1 MKNPNL
7 ADLDKLADEILSKSA
22 KPEPVEPEPAPAPKP
37 DEIAQ
42 PAPAAEPTKGDEG
55 DEGEP
60 TEKSCNCPDGGKNL
74 TKSDPP
80 AEPAQDDGK
89 EPAPAAPAPA
99 EPPKGDEGDEG
110 EGPDKNELEKSFQ
123 GGFQSLDA
131 IQKGMDASE
140 FLTSVVEI
148 LSKSLADVCFEVQA
162 NGQDAQTS
170 TSTLA
175 KSLAASLQLNQNM
188 AAQLATMKAENDS
201 LKKSITEGFEGL
213 TQMLSDV
220 LSQPATMR
228 KSVGNIN
235 VHQRN
240 FDQSL
245 NGGGSGGFET
255 LSKAQ
260 VMDVLNAELFK
271 GNPVVQASDIIGYE
285 SGAPLRNE
293 VKTLVMNTLRA

>member
-22 KPEPVEPEPAPAPKP
+22 KPEPVEPEPAPKP

-42 PAPAAEPTKGDEG
+42 PAP
-55 DEGEP
+55 
-60 TEKSCNCPDGGKNL
+60 N
-74 TKSDPP
+74 
-80 AEPAQDDGK
+80 
-89 EPAPAAPAPA
+89 PAPA
-99 EPPKGDEGDEG
+99 EPPKGDEGEPPAEKKEPDEG
-110 EGPDKNELEKSFQ
+110 LNKSEPPAEPAPDNGKEPPPAPAEPSKGDEGDEGGPDKNELEKSFQ
-123 GGFQSLDA
+123 GGFQSLDT

-162 NGQDAQTS
+162 NGHDAQTS

-188 AAQLATMKAENDS
+188 AAQLAAMKAENDG
-201 LKKSITEGFEGL
+201 LKKSITEGFENL

-245 NGGGSGGFET
+245 NGGGASGFES

>member
-7 ADLDKLADEILSKSA
+7 ADLDKLADEILAKSN
-22 KPEPVEPEPAPAPKP
+22 KSEPVEPEPAPAPKP

-42 PAPAAEPTKGDEG
+42 PSPAATPAPNE
-55 DEGEP
+55 DEGEGK
-60 TEKSCNCPDGGKNL
+60 KSAPVKPDEG
-74 TKSDPP
+74 
-80 AEPAQDDGK
+80 E
-89 EPAPAAPAPA
+89 EPAPAAAPAPT
-99 EPPKGDEGDEG
+99 EPPKGDEDGD
-110 EGPDKNELEKSFQ
+110 EGPDKKGLEKSI
-123 GGFQSLDA
+123 QSEFKGLED

-148 LSKSLADVCFEVQA
+148 LSKSLADVVFELQV
-162 NGQDAQTS
+162 NGQDNQTS
-170 TSTLA
+170 TTTLA
-175 KSLAASLQLNQNM
+175 KSLAASLRLNQDM
-188 AAQLATMKAENDS
+188 AAQLEAMKAENDS
-201 LKKSITEGFEGL
+201 LKKSISDGFEEL

-220 LSQPATMR
+220 LSQPATVR

-240 FDQSL
+240 FNQSL
-245 NGGGSGGFET
+245 NGGGNDGFES

-293 VKTLVMNTLRA
+293 VRTLVMNTLRA

>member
-22 KPEPVEPEPAPAPKP
+22 KPEPVEPEPAPKP
-37 DEIAQ
+37 NEIAQ
-42 PAPAAEPTKGDEG
+42 PAPAAEPPKGGDGDKGGEPPAEEKKPDEG
-55 DEGEP
+55 
-60 TEKSCNCPDGGKNL
+60 L

-80 AEPAQDDGK
+80 AEPAPGEGK
-89 EPAPAAPAPA
+89 EPTPAPAPA
-99 EPPKGDEGDEG
+99 EPPKGDEGEPG
-110 EGPDKNELEKSFQ
+110 GPDKNELEKSFQ
-123 GGFQSLDA
+123 GDFQALEN

-148 LSKSLADVCFEVQA
+148 LSKSLADVTFELQS
-162 NGQDAQTS
+162 NGQDSQTS
-170 TSTLA
+170 TATLA

-188 AAQLATMKAENDS
+188 AAQLAAMKAENET
-201 LKKSITEGFEGL
+201 LKKSITDGFEGL

-220 LSQPATMR
+220 LSQPVAMR
-228 KSVGNIN
+228 KSVANIN

-240 FDQSL
+240 FDQSI
-245 NGGGSGGFET
+245 NGGASGGFES

-271 GNPVVQASDIIGYE
+271 GNPMVQPADIVGYE